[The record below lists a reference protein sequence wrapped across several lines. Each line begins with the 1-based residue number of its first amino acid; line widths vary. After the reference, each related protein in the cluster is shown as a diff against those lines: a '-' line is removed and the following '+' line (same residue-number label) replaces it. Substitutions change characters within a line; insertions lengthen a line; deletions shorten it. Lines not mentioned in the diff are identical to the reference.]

1 MWQREMFVPLPENNC
16 HLSNLKTVTA
26 DFIIVAK
33 KLSG

>member
-1 MWQREMFVPLPENNC
+1 MWQKEMFVPLPENS